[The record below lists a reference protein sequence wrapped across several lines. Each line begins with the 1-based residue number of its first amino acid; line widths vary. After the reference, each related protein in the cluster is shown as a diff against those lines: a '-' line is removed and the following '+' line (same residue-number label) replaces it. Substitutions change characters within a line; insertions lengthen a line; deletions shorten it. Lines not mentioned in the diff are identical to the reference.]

1 MSFSHPLLLLT
12 LLALPAAVGLYLLS
26 ERRRM
31 RYAVR
36 FTNLDVL
43 ASVAGGRQWR
53 RFVAPALLLLALG
66 TLCVGLARPH
76 VKRQIPS
83 ERATIILVVDAS
95 GSMQARDVKPT
106 RLEAAQAA
114 VRTFLKKVPKR
125 VRVGLVVFAGEPQVA
140 APPTTDRSLVLASVD
155 EIGLFP
161 GFGGTA
167 IGDALAEAVQLGL
180 QAIGNESGNRNLASA
195 TATPALPSAAA
206 SPPQRKGLVS
216 ILFLSDGKQTRG
228 ALQPLQGADRA
239 KAVGFPVF
247 TVALGTPSGVLRRG
261 FGVFSRSIPVPPDP
275 ATLRAIAQRTGGRF
289 YAARSADA
297 VSAAYS
303 QLGSSLGRTAGKSE
317 VTFAFLLG
325 GIVLLLGAGV
335 ASALFSPRFP

>member
-1 MSFSHPLLLLT
+1 VTFSHPWLLLS
-12 LLALPAAVGLYLLS
+12 LLAIPAAVGIYLLA

-43 ASVAGGRQWR
+43 ATVAGGRQWR
-53 RFVAPALLLLALG
+53 RYAAPVVFLLALAS
-66 TLCVGLARPH
+66 LCFGLSRPH
-76 VKRQIPS
+76 VKRMLPS
-83 ERATIILVVDAS
+83 ERATVILVVDAS

-106 RLEAAQAA
+106 RLEAAQDA
-114 VRTFLKKVPKR
+114 VRTFLHKVPKR

-140 APPTTDRSLVLASVD
+140 APPTTDRELVLASVD
-155 EIGLFP
+155 QIGLFP

-180 QAIGNESGNRNLASA
+180 QSIGNESGNRNLASA
-195 TATPALPSAAA
+195 IAAP
-206 SPPQRKGLVS
+206 SPPPRGLVS

-228 ALQPLQGADRA
+228 ALQPLQGAARA

-247 TVALGTPSGVLRRG
+247 TVALGTPHGTLTRG
-261 FGVFSRSIPVPPDP
+261 FGIFSRRIPVPPDP
-275 ATLRAIAQRTGGRF
+275 ATLHAIADRTGGEF
-289 YAARSADA
+289 FAAQSAD
-297 VSAAYS
+297 SLDAAYAK
-303 QLGSSLGRTAGKSE
+303 LGSSLGRTPGRSE

-325 GIVLLLGAGV
+325 GIGLLLAAGV
-335 ASALFSPRFP
+335 LSALWAPRFP

>member
-1 MSFSHPLLLLT
+1 MTFSHPLLLLSLLVIPLAVGVY
-12 LLALPAAVGLYLLS
+12 LLA

-31 RYAVR
+31 NYAVR

-43 ASVAGGRQWR
+43 ASVAGGRAWR
-53 RFVAPALLLLALG
+53 RYVAPALLLLAVA

-76 VKRQIPS
+76 VKRMLPS
-83 ERATIILVVDAS
+83 ERATVILVVDAS

-106 RLEAAQAA
+106 RLQAAQDA

-140 APPTTDRSLVLASVD
+140 APPTTDRTLVEASVD
-155 EIGLFP
+155 QIGLFP

-195 TATPALPSAAA
+195 TVAA
-206 SPPQRKGLVS
+206 PPQQKRGLVS

-228 ALQPLQGADRA
+228 ALQPTEGAERA
-239 KAVGFPVF
+239 KSVGFPVF
-247 TVALGTPSGVLRRG
+247 TVALGTPNGTLTRG
-261 FGVFSRSIPVPPDP
+261 FGIFSRRIPVPPDP
-275 ATLRAIAQRTGGRF
+275 ATLRMIAQRTNGEF
-289 YAARSADA
+289 FAAQSAD
-297 VSAAYS
+297 SLEAAYS
-303 QLGSSLGRTAGKSE
+303 KLGSSLGRTAGKTE

-325 GIVLLLGAGV
+325 GIGLLLGAGV
-335 ASALFSPRFP
+335 VSALWAPRFP

>member
-1 MSFSHPLLLLT
+1 VTFSHPWLLLS
-12 LLALPAAVGLYLLS
+12 LLAIPAAVGIYLLA

-43 ASVAGGRQWR
+43 ATVAGGRQWR
-53 RFVAPALLLLALG
+53 RYAAPVVFLLALAS
-66 TLCVGLARPH
+66 LCFGLSRPH
-76 VKRQIPS
+76 VKRMLPS
-83 ERATIILVVDAS
+83 ERATVILVVDAS

-106 RLEAAQAA
+106 RLEAAQDA
-114 VRTFLKKVPKR
+114 VRTFLHKVPKR

-140 APPTTDRSLVLASVD
+140 APPTTDRELVLASVD
-155 EIGLFP
+155 QIGLFP

-180 QAIGNESGNRNLASA
+180 QSIGTESGNRNLASA
-195 TATPALPSAAA
+195 IAAPA
-206 SPPQRKGLVS
+206 PPPRGLVS

-228 ALQPLQGADRA
+228 ALQPLQGAARA

-247 TVALGTPSGVLRRG
+247 TVALGTPHGTLTRG
-261 FGVFSRSIPVPPDP
+261 FGIFSRRIPVPPDP
-275 ATLRAIAQRTGGRF
+275 ATLHAIADRTGGEF
-289 YAARSADA
+289 FAAQSAD
-297 VSAAYS
+297 SLDAAYAK
-303 QLGSSLGRTAGKSE
+303 LGSSLGRTPGRSE

-325 GIVLLLGAGV
+325 GIGLLLAAGV
-335 ASALFSPRFP
+335 LSALWAPRFP

>member
-1 MSFSHPLLLLT
+1 VTFSHPWLLLS
-12 LLALPAAVGLYLLS
+12 LLAIPAAVGIYLLA

-43 ASVAGGRQWR
+43 ATVAGGRQWR
-53 RFVAPALLLLALG
+53 RYAAPVVFLLALAS
-66 TLCVGLARPH
+66 LCFGLSRPH
-76 VKRQIPS
+76 VKRMLPS
-83 ERATIILVVDAS
+83 ERATVILVVDAS

-106 RLEAAQAA
+106 RLEAAQDA
-114 VRTFLKKVPKR
+114 VRTFLHKVPKR

-140 APPTTDRSLVLASVD
+140 APPTTDRELVLASVD
-155 EIGLFP
+155 QIGLFP

-180 QAIGNESGNRNLASA
+180 QSIGNESGNHNLASA
-195 TATPALPSAAA
+195 IAAPA
-206 SPPQRKGLVS
+206 PPPRGLVS

-228 ALQPLQGADRA
+228 ALQPLQGAARA

-247 TVALGTPSGVLRRG
+247 TVALGTPQGTLTRG
-261 FGVFSRSIPVPPDP
+261 FGIFSRRIPVPPDP
-275 ATLRAIAQRTGGRF
+275 ATLHAIADRTGGEF
-289 YAARSADA
+289 FAAQSAD
-297 VSAAYS
+297 SLDAAYAK
-303 QLGSSLGRTAGKSE
+303 LGSSLGRTPGRSE

-325 GIVLLLGAGV
+325 GIGLLLAAGV
-335 ASALFSPRFP
+335 LSALWAPRFP